1 MAAAKKTTTAKPKP
15 KKPAPEKKAPAEPN
29 SKLHSFLTENKL
41 NPKRL
46 IAVSHTLE
54 QHQKEDRTLRLE
66 RRRSKKAEGGEK
78 KEIAKPRSG
87 RPVTPRALTSALTGG
102 TLSGPTKQ
110 RILRA
115 VNYLLEQKK
124 KDKVE
129 LKTLF

>member
-1 MAAAKKTTTAKPKP
+1 MADA
-15 KKPAPEKKAPAEPN
+15 
-29 SKLHSFLTENKL
+29 SKLQTFLNENKL
-41 NPKRL
+41 NTDRL
-46 IAVSHTLE
+46 LAVSHALE
-54 QHQKEDRTLRLE
+54 QHTRADRALKVARRANRKEG
-66 RRRSKKAEGGEK
+66 AEK
-78 KEIAKPRSG
+78 KEVAKPKSG
-87 RPVTPRALTSALTGG
+87 RAVTPRALNAALTGG